1 MIVQCG
7 SQFTTAKVPH
17 KNISMVSVCQTYVVT
32 QKVHIEGATNSTLLD
47 FNSATQIM
55 EIKES
60 GQAMKK
66 KETSID

>member
-32 QKVHIEGATNSTLLD
+32 QKMHIEGATNSTLLYL
-47 FNSATQIM
+47 NSARQM
-55 EIKES
+55 LEIKTS
-60 GQAMKK
+60 SQAMKK
-66 KETSID
+66 K